1 MAPVMVPGHL
11 LQNSSINTYT
21 VSYYSYYSLY
31 QLLGKDLFNKCLKTY
46 MDTWKYKHPTP
57 YDFMFSFNK
66 VAGKTLTGFGK
77 SGILT
82 GAIWILV

>member
-1 MAPVMVPGHL
+1 
-11 LQNSSINTYT
+11 
-21 VSYYSYYSLY
+21 
-31 QLLGKDLFNKCLKTY
+31 